1 MAAAGQEVGGL
12 AHQLGIT
19 GEIDLAGAGA
29 GATADLVEQAGA
41 GAAFEKAV
49 GAGADQKRA
58 LQRRDG
64 AVDRAC
70 RSKRPEI
77 PAGPALRAAMLE
89 DLRRPMIPRDQNIG
103 KRLVVAELHVE
114 ARLELLDQI
123 GLE

>member
-12 AHQLGIT
+12 AHQLRIAGK
-19 GEIDLAGAGA
+19 IDLAGAGA

-49 GAGADQKRA
+49 GAGADQERA

-64 AVDRAC
+64 AVDGAR

-89 DLRRPMIPRDQNIG
+89 DLRRPMIAGDQNIG

-114 ARLELLDQI
+114 ARPELLDQV
-123 GLE
+123 G